1 MQNFVYLVGDEK
13 AKKAVVIDP
22 AWEVDNIF
30 KAAEKDGMELVGAL
44 VSHAHF
50 DHTNGIPAL
59 LERRDMPVYA
69 QKREVEFA
77 RAGSPLLGDLGRH
90 IKAVEGGDK
99 LSVGDV
105 EIEFVHT
112 PGHTP
117 GSQCFR
123 LRNCLFSGDTL
134 FIGGCGRS
142 DLPGGDAQELYKS
155 LKSLSKLASSTM
167 LYPGHDYGSV
177 PSRPL
182 GEEAAENPY
191 LKLQSVQEFLQ
202 RVG

>member
-13 AKKAVVIDP
+13 AKKAVVVDP
-22 AWEVDNIF
+22 AWEVDTIF
-30 KAAEKDGMELVGAL
+30 KAAEKDGLELVGAL

-59 LERRDMPVYA
+59 LKRQDMPVYA
-69 QKREVEFA
+69 HKREAEFA
-77 RAGSPLLGDLGRH
+77 RAGSPLLGDLGQH
-90 IKAVEGGDK
+90 VKGVEGGDK
-99 LSVGDV
+99 LKVGDV

-123 LRNCLFSGDTL
+123 VRDCLLSGDTL
-134 FIGGCGRS
+134 FVGGCGRS
-142 DLPGGDAQELYKS
+142 DLPGGDAGELYKS
-155 LKSLSKLASSTM
+155 LKSLSKMPPSM
-167 LYPGHDYGSV
+167 VLYPGHDYGSV
-177 PSRPL
+177 PSRAL
-182 GEEAAENPY
+182 SEEAAENPY
-191 LKLQSVQEFLQ
+191 LNLESLEQFIQ